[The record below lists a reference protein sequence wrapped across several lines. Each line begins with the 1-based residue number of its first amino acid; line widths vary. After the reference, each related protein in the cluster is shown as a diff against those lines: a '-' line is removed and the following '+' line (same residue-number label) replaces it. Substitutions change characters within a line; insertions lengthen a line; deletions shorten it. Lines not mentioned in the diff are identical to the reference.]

1 MRIRS
6 SALAHIHMVLMVTKR
21 NIIIRHPDKA
31 WARVFPR
38 CPPWHE
44 HRERISNTSRNSV
57 PLILPISSLSEHT
70 PVALGS
76 LLYPVEFRFVNT
88 DLEGASVGW
97 DVPTLV
103 DEHYRKQ
110 VPKSGFLCRSD
121 NSPNAVPW
129 VVEFEGSALAGFQ
142 IVHKPPP
149 ASVRK

>member
-1 MRIRS
+1 MN
-6 SALAHIHMVLMVTKR
+6 ALAEGSGGESSR
-21 NIIIRHPDKA
+21 RAQRSQSRHPDKA
-31 WARVFPR
+31 WAMVFPDVHHGTNIGR
-38 CPPWHE
+38 GSAIQVEIPFRSYCRYPPYPNI
-44 HRERISNTSRNSV
+44 R
-57 PLILPISSLSEHT
+57 LSG
-70 PVALGS
+70 LCS

-103 DEHYRKQ
+103 DEDYRKQ

-121 NSPNAVPW
+121 NSPNAVPP
-129 VVEFEGSALAGFQ
+129 VVEFEGSALAGLQ